1 MILSWSSRHKGV
13 LAAMYG
19 GAFLIAGAIIVI
31 GQSAS
36 GAPENPRAALR
47 AVLADQGVEAL
58 SPPPERSEALIE
70 LGRNLFFD
78 PELSG
83 NRDISCAT
91 CHHPGFG
98 AGDALSVSFGTGGVG
113 LGDTREL
120 AGGALIPRNAP
131 EIFNRG
137 DAGWHSMFWDSRIEI
152 IDGVVHN
159 PAGAQLPDAFSGVL
173 AMQAMFPVTSRD
185 EMRGHPGDVATDGRP
200 NEIAVL
206 DDSEFTEMWARLTT
220 RLTAIPGYID
230 LFGMA
235 YPDIATE
242 NLTFREAAEAIAAF
256 EAAAFTMTDS
266 PWDRWLAG
274 DEAALTDQQ
283 IRGANL
289 FYGAAGC
296 ATCHSGTLMTD
307 QLHHNIATPQVGP
320 GRGASAPLDF
330 GRNLVTLDPEDI
342 FSFRTPPL
350 RNVADTGPWMHN
362 GAFHSLEQAIRHH
375 FRPELCWTPTFQF
388 VGMEPEVEATV
399 QRDPSLGAAVLAT
412 VDPQLPSYRP
422 SNQDIADLVA
432 FLESLSS
439 PSIAALNALVPET
452 VPSGLP
458 VQLTG
463 PPGVY

>member
-1 MILSWSSRHKGV
+1 MFLSWSAHRKGL

-19 GAFLIAGAIIVI
+19 GAFVIAGVIVAG

-36 GAPENPRAALR
+36 GAPEDPRAALR
-47 AVLADQGVEAL
+47 ALLAEQGVEVL
-58 SPPPERSEALIE
+58 SPPPERPEALVE

-98 AGDALSVSFGTGGVG
+98 SGDALSVSFGTGGVG
-113 LGDTREL
+113 LGETRAL
-120 AGGALIPRNAP
+120 ADGALIPRNAP

-137 DAGWHSMFWDSRIEI
+137 DPDWRSMFWDSRIEI
-152 IDGVVHN
+152 SDGAVHN
-159 PAGAQLPDAFSGVL
+159 PAGEQLPNGFSGVL

-185 EMRGHPGDVATDGRP
+185 EMRGHPDAIAVDGRP
-200 NEIAVL
+200 NEIGML
-206 DDSEFTEMWARLTT
+206 DDSQFTEMWALLTA
-220 RLTAIPGYID
+220 RLTAIPSYVD
-230 LFGMA
+230 LFRAA

-256 EAAAFTMTDS
+256 EASAFTLTDS

-274 DEAALTDQQ
+274 DETALTDRQ

-289 FYGAAGC
+289 FYGDAGC
-296 ATCHSGTLMTD
+296 SSCHSGTLMTD

-342 FSFRTPPL
+342 FGFRTPPL
-350 RNVADTGPWMHN
+350 RNVAETGPWMHN

-375 FRPELCWTPTFQF
+375 FRPELCWSPTFQF
-388 VGMEPEVEATV
+388 VGMEPEVAATV
-399 QRDPSLGAAVLAT
+399 HRSPALGAAVLAT
-412 VDPQLPSYRP
+412 VDPLLPSYQP
-422 SNQDIADLVA
+422 SNQDIADLAV

-439 PSIAALNALVPET
+439 PSIAALNDLVPET
-452 VPSGLP
+452 VPSALP
-458 VQLTG
+458 VETAA